1 MKTKVGTILDKAIVQ
16 KLKEQAAKESRSMNE
31 IIYDALIHYFQN
43 RQRKSEVRRTAVER
57 LCSRPFR
64 LTLPE
69 LNEIIEEDYFEQ

>member
-16 KLKEQAAKESRSMNE
+16 KLKAQAVKESRSMNE

-43 RQRKSEVRRTAVER
+43 RQRESAIRRAAVEQ

-64 LTLPE
+64 LSLPE
-69 LNEIIEEDYFEQ
+69 LNEIIEEDNFEQ